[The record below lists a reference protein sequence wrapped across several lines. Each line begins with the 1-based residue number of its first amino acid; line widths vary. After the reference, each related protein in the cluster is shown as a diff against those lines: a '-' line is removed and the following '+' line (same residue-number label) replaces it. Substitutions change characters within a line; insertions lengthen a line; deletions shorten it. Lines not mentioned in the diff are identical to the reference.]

1 MKFFHA
7 AAFAV
12 ILTVAGSPVLRA
24 QEPDEK
30 EKAKQ
35 QEEEKKKQPP
45 PAKEKP
51 QPKPD
56 ERPKAEPDKNKPRQE
71 PDRQSQPQKED
82 GRTTRGNQDRQA
94 PQANRNENAQ
104 HGGRTN
110 VRRIPEESFRVSFGR
125 EHHFRVARRDDRR
138 FEYGGY
144 GFEYVDAWP
153 SGWSYDDDCY
163 IEQDGDD
170 YYLVDPRHPG
180 VRVLV
185 VIVG

>member
-1 MKFFHA
+1 MKFLHA

-12 ILTVAGSPVLRA
+12 ILTVAGSTVLRA

-45 PAKEKP
+45 PAKEKA
-51 QPKPD
+51 QPKSD
-56 ERPKAEPDKNKPRQE
+56 EKAKTETDKPRQE
-71 PDRQSQPQKED
+71 PDKKAQPQKEED
-82 GRTTRGNQDRQA
+82 KTARGNQDRQA

-104 HGGRTN
+104 HSGRTN
-110 VRRIPEESFRVSFGR
+110 VRRIPEESFRVSFGSG
-125 EHHFRVARRDDRR
+125 HHFRVARRDDRR
-138 FEYGGY
+138 FEYGGFS
-144 GFEYVDAWP
+144 FEYAEGWP

-170 YYLVDPRHPG
+170 YYLVDLRHPG

-185 VIVG
+185 IIVG